1 MGKTVD
7 SAYRIRPILPED
19 DARLAEIIR
28 QNLEKKHLNIPGT
41 AYFDPELAHLSRF
54 YAALP
59 EKRAYFVAECG
70 GEVLGGA
77 GYAEC
82 SAFEDCAELQ
92 KLYLSDSAK
101 GKGLGRRL
109 METVEDRARQAGY
122 RRLYLETHSILD
134 AAIRLYERRGYRSI
148 DRPLSVQHGTMDRF
162 YLRELT

>member
-19 DARLAEIIR
+19 DARLVEIIR

-41 AYFDPELAHLSRF
+41 AYFDPELAHLSRY

-122 RRLYLETHSILD
+122 RRLYLETHSSLG
-134 AAIRLYERRGYRSI
+134 AAIGLYERRGYRRI
-148 DRPLSVQHGTMDRF
+148 DRPPSVQHGTMDRF

>member
-1 MGKTVD
+1 MEKTVD

-70 GEVLGGA
+70 GKVLGGA

-122 RRLYLETHSILD
+122 RQLYLETHSILD
-134 AAIRLYERRGYRSI
+134 AAIRLYEWRGYRSI
-148 DRPLSVQHGTMDRF
+148 DRPPSVQHGTMDRF
-162 YLRELT
+162 YLKELT

>member
-19 DARLAEIIR
+19 DARLAQIIR

-134 AAIRLYERRGYRSI
+134 AAIRLY
-148 DRPLSVQHGTMDRF
+148 
-162 YLRELT
+162 

>member
-19 DARLAEIIR
+19 DARLAQIIR

-134 AAIRLYERRGYRSI
+134 AAIRLYEWRGYRSI
-148 DRPLSVQHGTMDRF
+148 DRPPSVQHGTMDRF

>member
-77 GYAEC
+77 G
-82 SAFEDCAELQ
+82 
-92 KLYLSDSAK
+92 
-101 GKGLGRRL
+101 
-109 METVEDRARQAGY
+109 
-122 RRLYLETHSILD
+122 
-134 AAIRLYERRGYRSI
+134 
-148 DRPLSVQHGTMDRF
+148 
-162 YLRELT
+162 